1 MPPSSSAKK
10 VARVAARSGS
20 TGRPTATGSGP
31 KRNWLFPLAIVALV
45 AIGFGLLAY
54 AISTHKGSTSNA
66 TAPRANL
73 NNGKPAD
80 HWHAAFAVNVCGK
93 EQVALPEFESTEGI
107 HTHGDGLVHIH
118 PFELRAGGK
127 GATVGRF
134 WKGAKLKV
142 TDSAFKVAGTD
153 NIYEAG
159 KTTCGGKATE
169 LVLAH
174 WKRGITA
181 ETKPPDEII
190 RKDFAKTRFT
200 GDLAA
205 YTLALVPKGSTKIP
219 APSSAAQVAALGGCD
234 GANPDQTICGGAASG
249 ASGQPAVPGGGGATS
264 SGADGSTPIPSSG
277 SGG

>member
-20 TGRPTATGSGP
+20 TGRPSAATTGP

-45 AIGFGLLAY
+45 AIGVGLIVFAK
-54 AISTHKGSTSNA
+54 SRNSGA
-66 TAPRANL
+66 TANTAAPRANL

-93 EQVALPEFESTEGI
+93 ELASIPEFESAEGV
-107 HTHGDGLVHIH
+107 HTHGDGLIHIH
-118 PFELRAGGK
+118 PFELRAAGK
-127 GATVGRF
+127 GATMGRF
-134 WKGAKLKV
+134 WKGAELKV
-142 TDSAFKVAGTD
+142 TDTSFKVGGT
-153 NIYEAG
+153 NKVYEAG
-159 KTTCGGKATE
+159 KTTCGSKPTE
-169 LVLAH
+169 LVLAY

-181 ETKPPDEII
+181 EAKPPDQII
-190 RKDFAKTRFT
+190 RKDLAKTRFT

-219 APSSAAQVAALGGCD
+219 APSSAAKVAALGGCD
-234 GANPDQTICGGAASG
+234 GAKPDPTVCGSP
-249 ASGQPAVPGGGGATS
+249 SGQPAVPGGGGAVPGS
-264 SGADGSTPIPSSG
+264 DGSSPVPTSG